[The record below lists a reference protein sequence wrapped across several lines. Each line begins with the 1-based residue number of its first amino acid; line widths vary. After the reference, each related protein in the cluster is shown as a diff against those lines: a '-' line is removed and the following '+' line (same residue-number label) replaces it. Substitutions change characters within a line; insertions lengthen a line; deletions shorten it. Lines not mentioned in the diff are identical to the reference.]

1 MYVVHFCTPYICTI
15 YVYINCCHDYSGPV
29 CVSVSSVQGEK
40 ELQVS
45 FFQALVLLLF
55 DDVDKLSFADISQA
69 TNIGTT
75 RCYPHSH

>member
-1 MYVVHFCTPYICTI
+1 M
-15 YVYINCCHDYSGPV
+15 
-29 CVSVSSVQGEK
+29 SVSSVQGEK